1 MHSLGGV
8 EDSLKAQLVADYKT
22 ADISDQDKQILDYAE
37 KITKNPAAISKEDI
51 LALQNNGFSN
61 EAIHDIAQV
70 TSYFNYVNRMADAL
84 GIELESE

>member
-8 EDSLKAQLVADYKT
+8 NDSLKAQLVADYKT
-22 ADISDQDKQILDYAE
+22 ADITEQDKLILSYAA
-37 KITKNPAAISKEDI
+37 KITKDPASISKNDI
-51 LALQNNGFSN
+51 TTLLDNGFSK

-84 GIELESE
+84 GIELED